1 MANKIGCCEDV
12 SNSLRTFT
20 LCLLATTWAL
30 VTMSPSSDTTNPEPL
45 ATGTS
50 RLENIILR
58 RETKGLALTSDL
70 KQHQVDMIN

>member
-1 MANKIGCCEDV
+1 MASKIGCCEDV

-58 RETKGLALTSDL
+58 RERERGRAWL
-70 KQHQVDMIN
+70 